1 MSENGETERPR
12 GATMLRVMT
21 LDPES
26 CFRALRSRDPRFDG
40 VLFVGVTSTGIYCR
54 PVCTARPVRR
64 ENCRFFGNAA
74 SAEHSGF
81 RPCLRCRPEL
91 APGRSPV
98 DAPSRTAARAVA
110 RIEAGALNDGGVDDL
125 ASGLGLSARQLRRL
139 VEREYGVS
147 PVELAQTRRL
157 LLAKHLLTDSS
168 LPILDVAYASGFASL
183 RRFNTLFRDRYGLT
197 PSTFRRRAGA
207 PDPAHAIRLE
217 LGYRPPLEWN
227 ALLDFL
233 AARATPGVE
242 SVVGGRYRRTVAIGK
257 HRGWIEVAP
266 SERANS
272 LRVLVAPSLAR
283 ALPPL
288 LARVRALFDLDAQ
301 PTIIED
307 HLGADAVLG
316 PVVARQRGLR
326 VPGAFAGFEV
336 ALRAI
341 LGQQVS
347 VAAAT
352 TIAGRIAARFG
363 EPIETPFPELTTLAP
378 TAERLASLPEGEMEG
393 IGLTGARVACV
404 RTLARAAADGSL
416 VLDAGAD
423 PDETVERLEQLRGV
437 GPWTAHY
444 ITMRALGWPDAFP
457 HADLVLRKALGD
469 VSPKVALER
478 SQSWRPWRAYA
489 AMHLWR
495 SLSPAPKPSRS
506 RATAQR

>member
-1 MSENGETERPR
+1 
-12 GATMLRVMT
+12 MT
-21 LDPES
+21 LDPEI

-40 VLFVGVTSTGIYCR
+40 VLYVGVTSTGIYCR

-64 ENCRFFGNAA
+64 ENCRFFDNAA

-110 RIEAGALNDGGVDDL
+110 RIEAGALNDGAVDDL
-125 ASGLGLSARQLRRL
+125 AADLGLSARQLRRL

-168 LPILDVAYASGFASL
+168 LSMVDVAFASGFASL

-197 PSTFRRRAGA
+197 PTNLRRRAGA
-207 PDPAHAIRLE
+207 PDPADAIVLE
-217 LGYRPPLEWN
+217 LGYRPPIEWQ

-242 SVVGGRYRRTVAIGK
+242 AVDGLRYRRTIAVGK

-266 SERANS
+266 STRVNS
-272 LRVLVAPSLAR
+272 LRVRVAPTLAR

-288 LARVRALFDLDAQ
+288 LSRVRALFDLDAQ
-301 PTIIED
+301 PAIIEE
-307 HLGADAVLG
+307 HLGADPVLG
-316 PVVARQRGLR
+316 QVVANQRGLR
-326 VPGAFAGFEV
+326 VPGAISGFEV

-352 TIAGRIAARFG
+352 TIAGRIAAAFG
-363 EPIETPFPELTTLAP
+363 EPVETPFPELTTLAP
-378 TAERLASLPEGEMEG
+378 TAERLAGLGDGEMNG
-393 IGLTGARVACV
+393 FGLTGPRAECV
-404 RTLARAAADGSL
+404 RTLARAVVDGSL
-416 VLDAGAD
+416 SLEAGAD
-423 PDETVERLEQLRGV
+423 PDATVERLEQLRGV

-444 ITMRALGWPDAFP
+444 ITMRALAWPDAFP

-469 VSPKVALER
+469 ATPKVALER
-478 SQSWRPWRAYA
+478 SQAWRPWRAYA

-495 SLSPAPKPSRS
+495 GYSQGEADSRKGAKS
-506 RATAQR
+506 QS

>member
-1 MSENGETERPR
+1 MSENGETFGAR
-12 GATMLRVMT
+12 GARMLRVMT

-40 VLFVGVTSTGIYCR
+40 VLYVGVTSTGIYCR

-64 ENCRFFGNAA
+64 ENCRFFDNAA

-110 RIEAGALNDGGVDDL
+110 RIEAGALNDGAVDDL
-125 ASGLGLSARQLRRL
+125 AADLGLSARQLRRL

-147 PVELAQTRRL
+147 PVALAQTRRL

-168 LPILDVAYASGFASL
+168 LSMVDVAFASGFASL

-197 PSTFRRRAGA
+197 PTNLRRRAGA
-207 PDPAHAIRLE
+207 PDPADAIVLE
-217 LGYRPPLEWN
+217 LGYRPPIEWR
-227 ALLDFL
+227 ALLDFWRRGRRPGSRPSM
-233 AARATPGVE
+233 ACAIDARLRSANTGDG
-242 SVVGGRYRRTVAIGK
+242 SRSRRRLGRIRCACVSRRRS
-257 HRGWIEVAP
+257 RGRCLP
-266 SERANS
+266 C
-272 LRVLVAPSLAR
+272 LRRCAR
-283 ALPPL
+283 
-288 LARVRALFDLDAQ
+288 LFDLDAQ
-301 PTIIED
+301 PAIIEE
-307 HLGADAVLG
+307 HLGADPVLG
-316 PVVARQRGLR
+316 PVVAKQRGLR
-326 VPGAFAGFEV
+326 VPGAITGFEV

-347 VAAAT
+347 VRAAT
-352 TIAGRIAARFG
+352 TIAGRIASAFG

-378 TAERLASLPEGEMEG
+378 TAERLAGLGDGEMSG
-393 IGLTGARVACV
+393 FGLTGPRAKCV
-404 RTLARAAADGSL
+404 RTLAGAVVDGSL
-416 VLDAGAD
+416 VLEAGAD
-423 PDETVERLEQLRGV
+423 PDATVERLEQLRGV

-444 ITMRALGWPDAFP
+444 ITMRALAWPDAFP

-469 VSPKVALER
+469 ASPKVALDR
-478 SQSWRPWRAYA
+478 SQAWRPWRAYA

-495 SLSPAPKPSRS
+495 GYSHSQNRD
-506 RATAQR
+506 